1 MTTTDD
7 YKAYMHKT
15 EREKREG
22 RDKRKLG
29 IKIDHGHILWTAE
42 KKSDTHTPQIV
53 YINMHKME
61 IFMVAWDRV
70 AILLLLTFM
79 LQA

>member
-7 YKAYMHKT
+7 YKTYMHKM

-22 RDKRKLG
+22 RNKRKIG
-29 IKIDHGHILWTAE
+29 IKIDYGHILWTAE
-42 KKSDTHTPQIV
+42 KKRDPQTV

-61 IFMVAWDRV
+61 IFMVAWERV